1 MPEDFLVAKAA
12 DGDAVLLNV
21 GDDRDV
27 LVVALL
33 LPDADDRH
41 LVKLSEASAEIHQ
54 LVIAEGLTA
63 DAQNKVIAPR
73 LADLREQRVV
83 HLGEVDV
90 QEFRSQRSV
99 ERADLQRRADHL
111 DISPNEPFVLPG

>member
-1 MPEDFLVAKAA
+1 MPEDFLVAETA

-21 GDDRDV
+21 GDDRNV

-41 LVKLSEASAEIHQ
+41 LVKRSEAAAESHQ
-54 LVIAEGLTA
+54 FVIAEGMTA
-63 DAQNKVIAPR
+63 AAQNKVIAPR
-73 LADLREQRVV
+73 LSDLREQRVV
-83 HLGEVDV
+83 HLGEIDV

-99 ERADLQRRADHL
+99 ERANLPRRA
-111 DISPNEPFVLPG
+111 IGRESCRERVGTYG